1 MQICKKCLYGSYH
14 PLNITFDDNG
24 VCSGCL
30 VHDEKDVID
39 WTEKE
44 KELKVLVNAYKSKSK
59 GLFDCIVP
67 VSGSRDSFFI
77 VDYVVN
83 VLGLHPL
90 LVTYNKQ
97 FNTKEGFYNLALI
110 KRKFDCDLIT
120 KTVDPSTVKKITRA
134 TLRRFGSIYWHCIA
148 GQTVFPVEAAITFQT
163 PLIIWGAHQGLDQ
176 VGMFSHHDQVE
187 MSRKYRKN
195 HDLMGYEA
203 EDLIS
208 DFDFINEEDIE
219 QFKYPCDSEL
229 HSSGVRGIYLNNYV
243 RWDTFS
249 QHMKMRMY
257 EQASRNQ
264 ARSFDTY
271 SNSDCYMYADLHD
284 HIKYLK
290 HGYGVVVDHA
300 VRDIRLG
307 HISRDEG
314 INIISQY
321 LNSSPKYKH
330 LFLDW
335 LGIENNAFDYLLD
348 QHRSPKVWARANDWK
363 WQPDMLNLAES
374 LNSSKKNLSQKDE
387 EFNHFPEVKPIISQ
401 DPDEQ
406 FLLYGKGS

>member
-1 MQICKKCLYGSYH
+1 MQVCKKCLYGSYH

-24 VCSGCL
+24 ICSGCL

-39 WTEKE
+39 WAKKE
-44 KELKVLVNAYKSKSK
+44 KELKVLVNAYKSKNK

-120 KTVDPSTVKKITRA
+120 KTVDPATVKKITRA

-148 GQTVFPVEAAITFQT
+148 GQTVFPVEAAITFQA

-208 DFDFINEEDIE
+208 DFDFLTEEDVE
-219 QFKYPCDSEL
+219 QFKYPRDSAL
-229 HSSGVRGIYLNNYV
+229 DSSGVRGIYLNNYV

-249 QHMKMRMY
+249 QHMKMRVY
-257 EQASRNQ
+257 GQASRKQ

-314 INIISQY
+314 INAISQY
-321 LNSSPKYKH
+321 LNSSPRYKH

-335 LGIENNAFDYLLD
+335 LGLETNAFDYLLD
-348 QHRSPKVWARANDWK
+348 QHRSPSVWARSNDWK
-363 WQPDMLNLAES
+363 WQPDTLNLSEN
-374 LNSSKKNLSQKDE
+374 LNSSKKNTSQKDE
-387 EFNHFPEVKPIISQ
+387 GFNHFPEVKPIISQ

>member
-1 MQICKKCLYGSYH
+1 MQVCKKCLYGSYH
-14 PLNITFDDNG
+14 PLNITFDSNG
-24 VCSGCL
+24 ICSGCL

-39 WTEKE
+39 WAEKGM
-44 KELKVLVNAYKSKSK
+44 ELKALVDAYKSKGK
-59 GLFDCIVP
+59 GLYDCIVP

-120 KTVDPSTVKKITRA
+120 KTVNPSTVKKITRA

-148 GQTVFPVEAAITFQT
+148 GQTKFPVEAAIAFQT

-187 MSRKYRKN
+187 MNRRYRKE

-208 DFDFINEEDIE
+208 DFDFLTEEDVE
-219 QFKYPCDSEL
+219 PFKYPCDTEL
-229 HSSGVRGIYLNNYV
+229 DSSGVRGIYLNNYV

-249 QHMKMRMY
+249 QHMKMRVY
-257 EQASRNQ
+257 GSASRNQ

-284 HIKYLK
+284 HIKYIK

-307 HISRDEG
+307 HITRDEG
-314 INIISQY
+314 ISSISQY
-321 LNSSPKYKH
+321 INSSPRYKH

-335 LGIENNAFDYLLD
+335 LGIESNAFDYLLD
-348 QHRSPKVWARANDWK
+348 QHRSPSVWARGTDWK
-363 WQPDMLNLAES
+363 WQSDILNLTECLDS
-374 LNSSKKNLSQKDE
+374 KKNSSKKE
-387 EFNHFPEVKPIISQ
+387 AGITHFPAVKAITSQ

>member
-1 MQICKKCLYGSYH
+1 MQVCKRCLYGSHH
-14 PLNITFDDNG
+14 PLNITFDENG

-30 VHDEKDVID
+30 VHDEKDEID
-39 WTEKE
+39 WTKKS
-44 KELKVLVNAYKSKSK
+44 KELKALVDSYKLKSK
-59 GLFDCIVP
+59 GPFDCIVP

-83 VLGLHPL
+83 ILGLHPL

-120 KTVDPSTVKKITRA
+120 KTVDPHVVKKITRA

-148 GQTVFPVEAAITFQT
+148 GQTVFPVQTAIAFQI

-176 VGMFSHHDQVE
+176 VGMFSHHDEVE
-187 MSRKYRKN
+187 MSRKYRKE

-208 DFDFINEEDIE
+208 DFDFLTEENIE
-219 QFKYPCDSEL
+219 SFKYPSDSEL
-229 HSSGVRGIYLNNYV
+229 DKSGVRGIYLNNYV
-243 RWDTFS
+243 RWDTFT
-249 QHMKMRMY
+249 QHMKMRVY
-257 EQASRNQ
+257 GTASRAQ
-264 ARSFDTY
+264 TRSFDTY
-271 SNSDCYMYADLHD
+271 SNSDCFMYADLHD
-284 HIKYLK
+284 HIKFLK
-290 HGYGVVVDHA
+290 HGYGVIVDHA

-307 HISRDEG
+307 HITRDEG
-314 INIISQY
+314 KEAISHY
-321 LNSSPKYKH
+321 ISKSPKYKD
-330 LFLDW
+330 LFLNW
-335 LGIENNAFDYLLD
+335 LGLESNAFDYLVD
-348 QHRSPKVWARANDWK
+348 QHRSSRVWVRGADWK
-363 WQPDMLNLAES
+363 WQPDRFNLIE
-374 LNSSKKNLSQKDE
+374 NLKTRKDSSQKE
-387 EFNHFPEVKPIISQ
+387 EKITHFPIAKQITSQ

>member
-1 MQICKKCLYGSYH
+1 MQVCKKCLYGSYH
-14 PLNITFDDNG
+14 PLNISFDDNG

-30 VHDEKDVID
+30 VHDEKDIID

-44 KELKVLVNAYKSKSK
+44 NELKKLVNAYKSKNK

-83 VLGLHPL
+83 VLKLHPL

-97 FNTKEGFYNLALI
+97 YNTKEGFYNLALI
-110 KRKFDCDLIT
+110 KRKFDCDLVT
-120 KTVDPSTVKKITRA
+120 KTVDPCKVKKITRA

-148 GQTVFPVEAAITFQT
+148 GQTVFPVEAAISFKT

-187 MSRKYRKN
+187 MTRKYRKE

-208 DFDFINEEDIE
+208 DFDFIKEEDIVP
-219 QFKYPCDSEL
+219 FKYPSDREL
-229 HSSGVRGIYLNNYV
+229 ESSGVRGIYLNNYV

-249 QHMKMRMY
+249 QHMKMRVY
-257 EQASRNQ
+257 GQASRNQ

-284 HIKYLK
+284 HIKYIK

-307 HISRDEG
+307 HITREEA
-314 INIISQY
+314 
-321 LNSSPKYKH
+321 LNSISKYLYSTPKYKH

-335 LGIENNAFDYLLD
+335 LGLDSNAFDYLID
-348 QHRSPKVWARANDWK
+348 QHRSLNVWTRAIDWK
-363 WQPDMLNLAES
+363 WHPNKLNLADS
-374 LNSSKKNLSQKDE
+374 LLSNENLTKKEKGLI
-387 EFNHFPEVKPIISQ
+387 HFPEVKSISSQ
-401 DPDEQ
+401 DPSEK